1 MTWRNKRDHINNYTC
16 KWRISK
22 LGKTNPNHQ
31 YFSRLLKKETNDY
44 LISNKE
50 YLLAN
55 KPEIYYSMKGQKLPK
70 KYQQKQG
77 VSITPVNAFV
87 PPQSKLSKN
96 ELREQLNKE
105 AEERKCKAQKE
116 SELRQEN
123 KRKEMIKQ
131 RNQNAYAREQ
141 SYIHWVNPF
150 TPINHNKLG
159 SSQAWKI
166 EKKYKYY
173 D

>member
-1 MTWRNKRDHINNYTC
+1 MTWRKNKNHHTNYC
-16 KWRISK
+16 AKWRNSS

-44 LISNKE
+44 LTSNKE

-55 KPEIYYSMKGQKLPK
+55 EPEIYYSMKGQKLPK

-77 VSITPVNAFV
+77 IGVSPVNAYV
-87 PPQSKLSKN
+87 PPQSKLNSN
-96 ELREQLNKE
+96 
-105 AEERKCKAQKE
+105 
-116 SELRQEN
+116 ELRQEN

-141 SYIHWVNPF
+141 SYIHWVDPY